1 MVGKE
6 IKNIGGWEV
15 KDDLLR
21 VKKKKQKTLKKW
33 IAIGRI
39 TKMDR
44 RSYFEAGVIS
54 NNL

>member
-21 VKKKKQKTLKKW
+21 VKKKTLKKW